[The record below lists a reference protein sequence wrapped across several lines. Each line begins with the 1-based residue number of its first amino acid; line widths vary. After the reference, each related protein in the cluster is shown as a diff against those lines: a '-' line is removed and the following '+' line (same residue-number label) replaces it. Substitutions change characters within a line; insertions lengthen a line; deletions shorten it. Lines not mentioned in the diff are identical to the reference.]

1 MELRVLITAPYMQ
14 PEIDRFRP
22 IFKKNNIQIDLPAV
36 KERLSEEELLECI
49 DGVHGIISGDDQFT
63 ERVLKQAKDLKVIS
77 KWGTGID
84 SIDLNACKQLDIAV
98 RNTPNAFS
106 EPVADSVI
114 GYMLCFARQL
124 IHMNDNMKA
133 GSWYKIPGV
142 SLGECTLGVIGVG
155 DVGQAVVRR
164 ATAFNMQIIGND
176 IVEIPS
182 EFIEK
187 TGIKIASKNELINE
201 SDFVSLNCDLNPTS
215 FHIMGAAEFKLM
227 KPTAYLINTARGP
240 LVDEQALISALEGNE
255 IAGAALDVFEEEPL
269 TENSPLRKMNS
280 VLIAPHNANSSP
292 QAWENVHKNTIRN
305 LLDVL
310 LKS

>member
-1 MELRVLITAPYMQ
+1 MVLFLFHKDTKTLRGTKLI
-14 PEIDRFRP
+14 
-22 IFKKNNIQIDLPAV
+22 
-36 KERLSEEELLECI
+36 
-49 DGVHGIISGDDQFT
+49 
-63 ERVLKQAKDLKVIS
+63 
-77 KWGTGID
+77 
-84 SIDLNACKQLDIAV
+84 
-98 RNTPNAFS
+98 
-106 EPVADSVI
+106 
-114 GYMLCFARQL
+114 
-124 IHMNDNMKA
+124 
-133 GSWYKIPGV
+133 KIPGV